1 MVKKDNGA
9 TIFPIDGSQPLPQIL
24 IQNGRVIDPANGIDD
39 VLSVAIENGTIVGV
53 SRDVPGTFQNAD
65 KIDAKGAWVV
75 PGLMD
80 MHVHLR
86 EPGREDK
93 ETIAT
98 GTQAAAAGGFT
109 AVACM
114 PNTNPVLDEES
125 KIRYVIQRAEGCAS
139 RVFPIGAI
147 TKNSE
152 GDELAPFR

>member
-1 MVKKDNGA
+1 MI
-9 TIFPIDGSQPLPQIL
+9 T
-24 IQNGRVIDPANGIDD
+24 NGRVIDPVNGIDKITN
-39 VLSVAIENGTIVGV
+39 VILSDGV
-53 SRDVPGTFQNAD
+53 IKAVTDDIPAEFISKKR
-65 KIDAKGAWVV
+65 IDASGKWVI

-114 PNTNPVLDEES
+114 PNTTPALDEES
-125 KIRYVIQRAEGCAS
+125 KIRYVIQHAEQCPSKIYPRCVNKRA
-139 RVFPIGAI
+139 
-147 TKNSE
+147 
-152 GDELAPFR
+152 